1 MNEGAFFQDLAMLMA
16 AAGLVSVV
24 FSKLKFPK
32 VVGYIFAG
40 VLLGKY
46 TWGGSFLA
54 DEQSVRTI
62 GQLGVVFL
70 MFTMGLSFSTS
81 QMKRI
86 RGVAMPAALIDTV
99 VMTWIGYTI
108 GRHFFGWDSVP
119 SLFLGAAICDSATT
133 MLAKVIDE
141 IKWGDRPFVKYALGT
156 SVCEDIATV
165 GILALVTGVVHS
177 GKLSF
182 LDAGASIGGLFVFF
196 LVVIVMGFVIV
207 PRLLKSVSSRHDSE
221 ALLLTILGCCFLVS
235 WVAFKFNF
243 SLALGAFLV
252 GFVGA
257 ASDVHHKLE
266 EITEPLKLMFAA
278 VFFVSI
284 GLLFDPAA
292 CLRYWPAIL
301 FVSAIVILGKFLNCA
316 IGALFGGESLKT
328 AIQMGMGLAQIGEFA
343 FLVGMLYV
351 TVTGDAE
358 SPMFNIVVAVSL
370 ITTLLNPLMIKS
382 SEAVSDWMVSHTP
395 KRVMAALEA
404 YRTFVAKYHGEQRNE
419 ARLSRLVRLC
429 FIQLGTIAVLNF
441 AIALIFSILNGRD
454 WSNFSDFFEV
464 HKRIFFCLVANL
476 FIVSML
482 APAVRVGRTLGN
494 ILATVLTGAG
504 NAKWQQAVRHFVGL
518 IVQIAVVV
526 LFFCEAIMIN
536 VNLTPDEEWARWMI
550 NCVLLLAGALGWK
563 SFQKAGRQAAARFD
577 EALTADERRV
587 KLGAMLT
594 FKLPEGIVHKL
605 TLDMSSPA
613 IGGTVVSLNI
623 RAKTGASVVSLER
636 NGEMIRNIGPETE
649 FKVGDILYT
658 IGDGAQIAALKD
670 LLGITA

>member
-1 MNEGAFFQDLAMLMA
+1 MSEGAFFQDLAMLMA
-16 AAGLVSVV
+16 VAGLVSVI
-24 FSKLKFPK
+24 FAKLKFPK

-70 MFTMGLSFSTS
+70 MFTMGLGFSTS

-86 RGVAMPAALIDTV
+86 RSVAAPAALLDTI

-108 GRHFFGWDSVP
+108 GRHIFGWGSVP

-141 IKWGDRPFVKYALGT
+141 MKWGDRPFVKYALGT

-165 GILALVTGVVHS
+165 GILALVTGVVQS
-177 GKLSF
+177 GHLSL
-182 LDAGASIGGLFVFF
+182 LDAGASLGGLSVFF
-196 LVVIVMGFVIV
+196 MVVIVAGFVIV
-207 PRLLKSVSSRHDSE
+207 PRLLKSISKRHDDE
-221 ALLLTILGCCFLVS
+221 ALLLTMLGCCFFVS

-252 GFVGA
+252 GFLGA
-257 ASDVHHKLE
+257 ASDVHHRLE
-266 EITEPLKLMFAA
+266 ELAEPLKSMFAA

-284 GLLFDPAA
+284 GLLLDPTA
-292 CLRYWPAIL
+292 CLRHWPAIL
-301 FVSAIVILGKFLNCA
+301 LVSSAVIVCKTLNCA
-316 IGALFGGESLKT
+316 LGALFGGESLKT
-328 AIQMGMGLAQIGEFA
+328 AVQMGLGLAQIGEFA

-351 TVTGDAE
+351 TVTGDTE

-370 ITTLLNPLMIKS
+370 LTTLLNPLLIRVS
-382 SEAVSDWMVSHTP
+382 DGVSDWVVAHTP
-395 KRVMAALEA
+395 AKVMSALEA
-404 YRTFVAKYHGEQRNE
+404 YRTFVAKYYGERKE
-419 ARLSRLVRLC
+419 ARLHRLVRLC
-429 FIQLGTIAVLNF
+429 FLQLGVIAVLNF
-441 AIALIFSILNGRD
+441 AVALIFSMLNGKD
-454 WSNFSDFFEV
+454 WSNFSYFFDA
-464 HKRIFFCLVANL
+464 HKRIFFCLVVNL
-476 FIVSML
+476 FVVSML
-482 APAVRVGRTLGN
+482 APAVRVAKTLGN
-494 ILATVLTGAG
+494 ILAVVLTGVG
-504 NAKWQQAVRHFVGL
+504 DAKWQQAVRHFVTL
-518 IVQIAVVV
+518 VVQIAVVI
-526 LFFCEAIMIN
+526 LFFCEALMIN

-563 SFQKAGRQAAARFD
+563 SFQKAGRRAATRFD
-577 EALTADERRV
+577 EALTAEERRK

-594 FKLPEGIVHKL
+594 FKLPEGVVHKL
-605 TLDMSSPA
+605 SLDMASPA

-623 RAKTGASVVSLER
+623 RAKTGVSVVSLER
-636 NGEMIRNIGPETE
+636 DGEMIRNVGPETE
-649 FKVGDILYT
+649 FKVGDVLYT
-658 IGDGAQIAALKD
+658 IGNGAQIAALKD

>member
-1 MNEGAFFQDLAMLMA
+1 MSEGAFFQDLAMLMA
-16 AAGLVSVV
+16 VAGLVSVI
-24 FSKLKFPK
+24 FAKIKFPK

-70 MFTMGLSFSTS
+70 MFTMGLGFSTS

-86 RGVAMPAALIDTV
+86 RGVAAPAAVIDTIM
-99 VMTWIGYTI
+99 MTWVGYTI
-108 GRHFFGWDSVP
+108 GRHIFGWGTVP

-133 MLAKVIDE
+133 LLAKVIDE
-141 IKWGDRPFVKYALGT
+141 MRWGDRPFVKYALGT

-165 GILALVTGVVHS
+165 GILALVTGVAQS
-177 GKLSF
+177 GKLSL
-182 LDAGASIGGLFVFF
+182 LDAGASLGGLFMFF
-196 LVVIVMGFVIV
+196 LVVIVAGFVLV
-207 PRLLKSVSSRHDSE
+207 PRLLKSVSKKHDDE

-235 WVAFKFNF
+235 WVAFKFDF

-252 GFVGA
+252 GFLGA
-257 ASDVHHKLE
+257 ASDVRHRLAE
-266 EITEPLKLMFAA
+266 LAEPLKSMFAA

-284 GLLFDPAA
+284 GLLFDPMA

-301 FVSAIVILGKFLNCA
+301 LVSAAVIICKTLNCA
-316 IGALFGGESLKT
+316 FGALFGGESLKT
-328 AIQMGMGLAQIGEFA
+328 AIQMGLGLAQIGEFA

-370 ITTLLNPLMIKS
+370 LTTLLSPLLIRFS
-382 SEAVSDWMVSHTP
+382 DGASDWVVSHTP
-395 KRVMAALEA
+395 SKVMAALEA
-404 YRTFVAKYHGEQRNE
+404 YRTFIAKYNGERKE
-419 ARLSRLVRLC
+419 ARLHRLVRHC
-429 FIQLGTIAVLNF
+429 FMQLGVIAVLNF
-441 AIALIFSILNGRD
+441 AVALIFSILNGKD
-454 WSNFSDFFEV
+454 WSNFSYFFDA
-464 HKRIFFCLVANL
+464 HKRILFCLVVNL
-476 FIVSML
+476 FVVSML
-482 APAVRVGRTLGN
+482 APAVRIAKTLGS
-494 ILATVLTGAG
+494 ILATVLTGSG
-504 NAKWQQAVRHFVGL
+504 DAKWQQAVRHFVTL
-518 IVQIAVVV
+518 VVQIAVVV

-536 VNLTPDEEWARWMI
+536 VNLTPDEQWARWMI
-550 NCVLLLAGALGWK
+550 NCILLLAGALGWK
-563 SFQKAGRQAAARFD
+563 SFQKAGRRAASRFD
-577 EALTADERRV
+577 EALTADERRA

-594 FKLPEGIVHKL
+594 FKLPEGVVHKL
-605 TLDMSSPA
+605 KLDMASPA

-623 RAKTGASVVSLER
+623 RAKTGVSVVSLER
-636 NGEMIRNIGPETE
+636 DGEMIRNVGPETE

-658 IGDGAQIAALKD
+658 IGNGAQIAALKD

>member
-1 MNEGAFFQDLAMLMA
+1 MTESAFFQDLAMLMA
-16 AAGLVSVV
+16 VAGLVSVV
-24 FSKLKFPK
+24 FAKLKFPK

-70 MFTMGLSFSTS
+70 MFTMGLGFSTS

-86 RGVAMPAALIDTV
+86 RSVAMPAALIDTIM
-99 VMTWIGYTI
+99 MTWVGYTI
-108 GRHFFGWDSVP
+108 GRHFFGWDTVP

-141 IKWGDRPFVKYALGT
+141 MKWGDKPFVKYALGT

-165 GILALVTGVVHS
+165 GILALVTGVAHS

-196 LVVIVMGFVIV
+196 LVVIVAGFVIV
-207 PRLLKSVSSRHDSE
+207 PRLLKSVSKRHDDE
-221 ALLLTILGCCFLVS
+221 ALLLAILGCCFLVS

-257 ASDVHHKLE
+257 ASDVHHRLE
-266 EITEPLKLMFAA
+266 ELAEPLKSMFAA

-284 GLLFDPAA
+284 GLLFDPQS
-292 CLRYWPAIL
+292 CLKYWPAIL
-301 FVSAIVILGKFLNCA
+301 SVSAVVVVCKCLNCTF
-316 IGALFGGESLKT
+316 GALFGGESLKN
-328 AIQMGMGLAQIGEFA
+328 AVQMGMGLAQIGEFA

-351 TVTGDAE
+351 TVTGDTE

-370 ITTLLNPLMIKS
+370 VTTLLNPVMIKTS
-382 SEAVSDWMVSHTP
+382 DRVSDWVVAHTP
-395 KRVMAALEA
+395 AKARAALEA
-404 YRTFVAKYHGEQRNE
+404 YRTFVAKYYGERKE
-419 ARLSRLVRLC
+419 ARLHKLVRHC
-429 FIQLGTIAVLNF
+429 FIQLGTIAVMNF
-441 AIALIFSILNGRD
+441 AVALVFSILNGRD
-454 WSNFSDFFEV
+454 WSNFSYFFDA

-482 APAVRVGRTLGN
+482 APAVRIGQTLGSV
-494 ILATVLTGAG
+494 LATVLTGAG
-504 NAKWQQAVRHFVGL
+504 DAKWQQAVRHFVAL
-518 IVQIAVVV
+518 VVQIAVVV

-563 SFQKAGRQAAARFD
+563 SFQKAGRRAASRFD
-577 EALTADERRV
+577 EALTADERRA

-594 FKLPEGIVHKL
+594 FKLPEGVVHKL

-623 RAKTGASVVSLER
+623 RAKTGVSVVSLER
-636 NGEMIRNIGPETE
+636 NGEMIRNVGPETE

-658 IGDGAQIAALKD
+658 IGNGAQIAALKD
-670 LLGITA
+670 LLGIIA

>member
-1 MNEGAFFQDLAMLMA
+1 MNESAFFQDLAMLMA
-16 AAGLVSVV
+16 TAGLVSVL
-24 FSKLKFPK
+24 FARLKFPK
-32 VVGYIFAG
+32 VIGYIFAG
-40 VLLGKY
+40 VLLGKH

-70 MFTMGLSFSTS
+70 MFTMGLDFSTS

-86 RGVAMPAALIDTV
+86 RGIAMPTALLDTI
-99 VMTWIGYTI
+99 VMTWVGYTI
-108 GRHFFGWDSVP
+108 GRHVFGWASVP

-141 IKWGDRPFVKYALGT
+141 MKWGDRPFVKYALGT

-165 GILALVTGVVHS
+165 GILALVTGVAQS
-177 GKLSF
+177 GHLSF
-182 LDAGASIGGLFVFF
+182 VDAGVSLGGLFVFF
-196 LVVIVMGFVIV
+196 LVVIVAGFVIV
-207 PRLLKSVSSRHDSE
+207 PRLLKSVSKRHDDE
-221 ALLLTILGCCFLVS
+221 ALLLAILGCCFFVS
-235 WVAFKFNF
+235 WVAFKFDF

-257 ASDVHHKLE
+257 ASDVHHRLGE
-266 EITEPLKLMFAA
+266 LSEPLKSMFAA

-284 GLLFDPAA
+284 GLLLDPAA
-292 CLRYWPAIL
+292 CLRYWPSIL
-301 FVSAIVILGKFLNCA
+301 LVSAAVVVFKSLNCA
-316 IGALFGGESLKT
+316 FGALFGGESLKT

-382 SEAVSDWMVSHTP
+382 SDVVSDLVVEHTP
-395 KRVMAALEA
+395 LKVRSALEA
-404 YRTFVAKYHGEQRNE
+404 YRTFIAKYHGERKE
-419 ARLSRLVRLC
+419 ARLHRLVRLC

-441 AIALIFSILNGRD
+441 AVALVFSMLNNKD
-454 WSNFSDFFEV
+454 WSNFSYFFDV
-464 HKRIFFCLVANL
+464 HKRIFFCLIVNL

-482 APAVRVGRTLGN
+482 APAVRVSRTLGSA
-494 ILATVLTGAG
+494 LATVLSGSG
-504 NAKWQQAVRHFVGL
+504 DAKWQQAVRYFVTL
-518 IVQIAVVV
+518 VVQIAVVA
-526 LFFCEAIMIN
+526 LFFCEALMIN
-536 VNLTPDEEWARWMI
+536 VNLTPDELWARWMI

-563 SFQKAGRQAAARFD
+563 SFQKAGRRAASRFD
-577 EALTADERRV
+577 EAMTADERRA
-587 KLGAMLT
+587 KIGAMLT
-594 FKLPEGIVHKL
+594 FKLPEGMVHKL
-605 TLDMSSPA
+605 KLDMASPA

-636 NGEMIRNIGPETE
+636 EGEMIRNVGPETE
-649 FKVGDILYT
+649 FKVGDVLYT
-658 IGDGAQIAALKD
+658 MGNGAQIAALKD
-670 LLGITA
+670 LLGITV

>member
-32 VVGYIFAG
+32 VAGYILAG

-99 VMTWIGYTI
+99 VMTWVGYTV

-182 LDAGASIGGLFVFF
+182 LDAGVSIGGLFVFF

-207 PRLLKSVSSRHDSE
+207 PRLLKSVSARHDNE

-266 EITEPLKLMFAA
+266 EVMEPLKLMFAA

-284 GLLFDPAA
+284 GLLFDPAS

-301 FVSAIVILGKFLNCA
+301 FVSAIVVFGKFLNCA

-382 SEAVSDWMVSHTP
+382 SEAVSDWVVAHTP
-395 KRVMAALEA
+395 KRAMAALEA
-404 YRTFVAKYHGEQRNE
+404 YRAFVAKYHGERNE
-419 ARLSRLVRLC
+419 ARLSRLVRQC

-441 AIALIFSILNGRD
+441 AIALIFSILNGKD
-454 WSNFSDFFEV
+454 WSNFSCFFEA

-482 APAVRVGRTLGN
+482 APAVRIARTLGN

-518 IVQIAVVV
+518 VVQIAVVA

-550 NCVLLLAGALGWK
+550 NCVLLLAAVLGWK

-636 NGEMIRNIGPETE
+636 NGEMFRNIGPETE